1 MSLYNVPMLRGTGFS
16 FQLFKL
22 ANIRKAC
29 IPISFTIPCVRRLC
43 FFEWWSLAFLG
54 RSKDAS
60 NAGIRAAYRKL
71 AVQLHPDKG
80 PCLSL
85 ESAVS
90 PCLSAFPIAG
100 GDPEAFAEMQAAYQ
114 ILCSA
119 AWTAFQALTA
129 PCCHIPQHNRASE
142 ISSVAALQMQ

>member
-1 MSLYNVPMLRGTGFS
+1 M
-16 FQLFKL
+16 
-22 ANIRKAC
+22 
-29 IPISFTIPCVRRLC
+29 
-43 FFEWWSLAFLG
+43 FFFDEWSLALG

-119 AWTAFQALTA
+119 AWTAF
-129 PCCHIPQHNRASE
+129 
-142 ISSVAALQMQ
+142 